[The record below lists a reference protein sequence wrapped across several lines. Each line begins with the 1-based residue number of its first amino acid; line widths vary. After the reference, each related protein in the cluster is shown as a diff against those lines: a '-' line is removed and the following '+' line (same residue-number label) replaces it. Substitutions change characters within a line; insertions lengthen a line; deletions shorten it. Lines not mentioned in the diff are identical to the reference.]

1 MFFHSWIKSPKDL
14 VFQSLNT
21 SDIFLA
27 LKLLCQRVTHGN
39 HCFAAWILV
48 STLQATG
55 NTPWPHIGNHP
66 PSEIMDKKESSNSR
80 PDLRPFCIY
89 ALVVCNVFW
98 CDLVLVAID
107 SPYLLS
113 YSQPNVGRVGYAR
126 CSLGWHQHRAS
137 RTSVWKMKD
146 KRKLDTKQLK
156 FEEKKYQVATKSV
169 LQLVQINKLPLCWK
183 QKRNRISRR
192 TSIFGSETNVSNV
205 RPTPLRE
212 AWRSKFGGRCES
224 SRKFGCH
231 SHANK

>member
-21 SDIFLA
+21 SDIFWHRNCCANEWLMEII
-27 LKLLCQRVTHGN
+27 QV
-39 HCFAAWILV
+39 AAWIFV

-80 PDLRPFCIY
+80 PDLRPFCIF

-137 RTSVWKMKD
+137 RTSVLQMKD
-146 KRKLDTKQLK
+146 KRKLDNYKTTKIRR
-156 FEEKKYQVATKSV
+156 KKIPTCNKICFAK
-169 LQLVQINKLPLCWK
+169 VQINKLPLC
-183 QKRNRISRR
+183 
-192 TSIFGSETNVSNV
+192 
-205 RPTPLRE
+205 
-212 AWRSKFGGRCES
+212 
-224 SRKFGCH
+224 
-231 SHANK
+231 